1 MENLNNIIEAI
12 MFALGREIS
21 IEEIAKTLEVEEQKV
36 QESIENLK
44 EKYNDEKG
52 VKLIHVNGMVQLVT
66 NNKYYD
72 YVSKFVENT
81 KRQNLSV
88 SAQET
93 LAIIAY
99 NPKITKTEIEAQ
111 VAMLRRLYEDQLYDV
126 PENCN
131 ILLDES
137 ALTNLVTG
145 KKFKNKYQ
153 KELKSLEKVVESP
166 DDTYILYLDYVDDSS
181 GNLNINLKSDI
192 NKKYAKFKLTVEN
205 GEISYMQNGNTRRI
219 TSYVEE

>member
-99 NPKITKTEIEAQ
+99 NPKITKTEIENIRGVNSDFAVSRLLECGLIEE
-111 VAMLRRLYEDQLYDV
+111 VARLNLPGRPAAYSVTNEFLRSCGIEKIEDLPNYEKLKIKDEQMLVSDYEK
-126 PENCN
+126 
-131 ILLDES
+131 
-137 ALTNLVTG
+137 A
-145 KKFKNKYQ
+145 
-153 KELKSLEKVVESP
+153 EKVDE
-166 DDTYILYLDYVDDSS
+166 
-181 GNLNINLKSDI
+181 
-192 NKKYAKFKLTVEN
+192 NK
-205 GEISYMQNGNTRRI
+205 
-219 TSYVEE
+219 EEE